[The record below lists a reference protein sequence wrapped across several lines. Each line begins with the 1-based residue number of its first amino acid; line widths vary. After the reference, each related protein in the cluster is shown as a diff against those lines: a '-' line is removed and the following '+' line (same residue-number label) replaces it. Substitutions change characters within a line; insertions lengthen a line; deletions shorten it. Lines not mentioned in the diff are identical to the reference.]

1 MADYLASLG
10 AEKITEEQW
19 EALRRRFAGVSE
31 GYLRRLVRDSG
42 LPMDPLV
49 EGVRQEN
56 YDELARTLL
65 ALHAEYSRAAKAGD
79 QERQTACR
87 RLVIEAKDHARWAAR
102 RAKDPAKREAKEEM
116 ASWML
121 VWLETPDAFPV
132 WLDLRRKK
140 LAGEREPG
148 N

>member
-1 MADYLASLG
+1 M
-10 AEKITEEQW
+10 
-19 EALRRRFAGVSE
+19 SE
-31 GYLRRLVRDSG
+31 SYLRRLVRESG

-56 YDELARTLL
+56 FDELARTLL
-65 ALHAEYSRAAKAGD
+65 ALHAEYSRAAEAGD
-79 QERQTACR
+79 RNRQAACR

-102 RAKDPAKREAKEEM
+102 RAKDPAKRETKEEM
-116 ASWML
+116 AAWML

-140 LAGEREPG
+140 LAEEAEPEAG
-148 N
+148 APPE